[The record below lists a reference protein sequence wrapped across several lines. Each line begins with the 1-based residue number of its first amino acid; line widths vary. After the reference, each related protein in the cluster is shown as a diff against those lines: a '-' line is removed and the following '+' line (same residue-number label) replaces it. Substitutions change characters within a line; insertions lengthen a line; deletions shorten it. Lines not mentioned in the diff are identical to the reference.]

1 MRISLARLQAHC
13 DPFVSGVWDDK
24 PLSRLAI
31 TRCLNAKQ
39 YETEFYDPPIVWRG
53 LGPYKTRG
61 WHNRR
66 VAYLV
71 ANPDITPI
79 EIDVGVPEVSGM
91 LGRVPWFV
99 QDGNHRLAAAIYRGD
114 SYIEATVAGSVR
126 YAESLFG
133 RLKWPEAVRGNSY
146 ARACR

>member
-1 MRISLARLQAHC
+1 M
-13 DPFVSGVWDDK
+13 
-24 PLSRLAI
+24 SRLAVK
-31 TRCLNAKQ
+31 RCINAGQ
-39 YETEFYDPPIVWRG
+39 LEAAFYDPPLVWRG
-53 LGPYKTRG
+53 LGPYKPRG

-71 ANPDITPI
+71 VNPDPTAI
-79 EIDVGVPEVSGM
+79 EIEVGVPEIPGVLEFGP
-91 LGRVPWFV
+91 RWFV

-114 SYIEATVAGSVR
+114 AYINAEVGGSVR

-133 RLKWPEAVRGNSY
+133 KLEWPDRTAEKGY